1 MKIGFLTSGGD
12 CAGLNTVMK
21 KVVEK
26 SALNGWTVIGIKN
39 GKTGLCAET
48 PETVE
53 LTPATLPLGVELMAG
68 SYLGSDYRNDPLV
81 QEKLK
86 SGEMKYAAVT
96 PDLDV
101 IDFEPAFLSAVKKLG
116 LDALIATGGDE
127 SLWLYSNL
135 CKEANIPFI
144 GVPKTID
151 NDVPMTDYALGF
163 HSAVDRCTEM
173 LDSLRTTARS
183 HHMYMVLEVMGH
195 GIGDLAL
202 YSGIDGGADAI
213 LMPEFKY
220 SKEGL
225 QNKIQ
230 QVREYQNRN
239 YGLIVL
245 SEKLPVQE
253 PEKYKSA
260 GEEVRAWLKEIN
272 QDARVNEGG
281 YMQRGGKVVPFDRMM
296 GAAMGSA
303 AVDLIA
309 EGHTDKMLIWIN
321 REIKSVGLDAVKN
334 GNKKQLHS
342 DLPIIKT
349 AKQMNIYIGD

>member
-1 MKIGFLTSGGD
+1 
-12 CAGLNTVMK
+12 
-21 KVVEK
+21 
-26 SALNGWTVIGIKN
+26 VIGIKN
-39 GKTGLCAET
+39 GKTGLCSDT
-48 PETVE
+48 PEVVT
-53 LTPATLPLGVELMAG
+53 LTPDALPLGVEMLAG
-68 SYLGSDYRNDPLV
+68 SYLGSDYRNDKLV
-81 QEKLK
+81 QEKLAA
-86 SGEMKYAAVT
+86 GEMKYAAVT
-96 PDLDV
+96 SDLDV
-101 IDFEPAFLSAVKKLG
+101 IDFEPAFLASVKKLE

-135 CKEANIPFI
+135 CKTANIPFI

-202 YSGIDGGADAI
+202 YSGIDGGADLI

-220 SKEGL
+220 SKEGV
-225 QNKIQ
+225 QAKVKS
-230 QVREYQNRN
+230 VREVQKRN
-239 YGLIVL
+239 FGLIVL
-245 SEKLPVQE
+245 SEKLEVQE
-253 PEKYKSA
+253 PEKYSSA
-260 GEEVRAWLKEIN
+260 GDEVRAWLKEIG

-303 AVDLIA
+303 AIDLIA
-309 EGHTDKMLIWIN
+309 EGHTDKMLIWKN
-321 REIKSVGLDAVKN
+321 REITSVGLDAVKE
-334 GNKKQLHS
+334 GKKKQLHA
-342 DLPIIKT
+342 DLPIIRT
-349 AKQMNIYIGD
+349 AKKMNIYIGD